1 MKQNISLGLS
11 LVAII
16 LSIYTISS
24 LKNPTESAQK
34 KSHFGDKEEK
44 TDEVKEIEIADL
56 MEYIQTFHLKI
67 YLSAKAGNDTLCN
80 FYLHELGEKMNE
92 ISKASIWSHGVNISE
107 NIRIYGLK
115 AVDALIDK
123 DANFVFQNFENLTT
137 ACNSCHVASKHTEIV
152 IKTPVN
158 AEIPNQDFNSVK

>member
-1 MKQNISLGLS
+1 MKQNISIVLS
-11 LVAII
+11 LVAIL

-24 LKNPTESAQK
+24 LKKPVESVQK
-34 KSHFGDKEEK
+34 KSHFGAKEEK
-44 TDEVKEIEIADL
+44 NEEEREIEIADL

-80 FYLHELGEKMNE
+80 FYLHEMGEKMNE

-107 NIRIYGLK
+107 NIRTYGLK
-115 AVDALIDK
+115 TIDALIDK
-123 DANFVFQNFENLTT
+123 DARFVLQNFENLTT
-137 ACNSCHVASKHTEIV
+137 ACNSCHVASKHQEIV

-158 AEIPNQDFNSVK
+158 ADFPNQEFGR